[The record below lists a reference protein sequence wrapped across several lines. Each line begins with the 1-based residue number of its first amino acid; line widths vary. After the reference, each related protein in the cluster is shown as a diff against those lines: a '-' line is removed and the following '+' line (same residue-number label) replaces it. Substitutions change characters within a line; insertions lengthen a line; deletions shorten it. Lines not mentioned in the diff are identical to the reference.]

1 VFQYLLQQKKKQEEE
16 RNALRK
22 EVVALRI
29 MQANYEQIVKAHQ
42 NQPGQAEMRVSDET
56 KFHLVSNSCH
66 HFEGRCVTVL
76 CYISCTYIVPCPHA
90 RLCPGPELQNLL
102 LR

>member
-1 VFQYLLQQKKKQEEE
+1 MFQYLLQQKKKQEEE

-56 KFHLVSNSCH
+56 KFQLVSNCCH
-66 HFEGRCVTVL
+66 HFEGRCVTDL
-76 CYISCTYIVPCPHA
+76 CYISCMYVLPCARA
-90 RLCPGPELQNLL
+90 RLCPGPELQNPLL
-102 LR
+102 C

>member
-1 VFQYLLQQKKKQEEE
+1 MVPTCQHTDSSGYKLSKATVLQKSIDYIQFLLQQKKKQEEE

-42 NQPGQAEMRVSDET
+42 TQPGHAEMRVPDET
-56 KFHLVSNSCH
+56 KFQV
-66 HFEGRCVTVL
+66 VK
-76 CYISCTYIVPCPHA
+76 
-90 RLCPGPELQNLL
+90 
-102 LR
+102 LRYCRIAV

>member
-1 VFQYLLQQKKKQEEE
+1 MQQKKKQEEE

-42 NQPGQAEMRVSDET
+42 TQPGQAEMRISDET
-56 KFHLVSNSCH
+56 KFQVVSLKYVLYYCINIKITIKLVWKY
-66 HFEGRCVTVL
+66 F
-76 CYISCTYIVPCPHA
+76 II
-90 RLCPGPELQNLL
+90 
-102 LR
+102 